1 MGWTKASKLFI
12 NLISGYQD
20 ISSFN
25 VGIKFIFQMER
36 KNYHK
41 KNPSTLLTARTKK
54 NSVDGKSKEKERGA
68 SSKSKEKPADKA
80 LQDKI
85 SKRMS
90 FESPNRKE
98 GCVSARTPYQNLSLL
113 NYMLYKEKKK
123 DSTPC
128 LPLGPSVSLAKE
140 QFSVL

>member
-1 MGWTKASKLFI
+1 MLFQ
-12 NLISGYQD
+12 N

-25 VGIKFIFQMER
+25 VGEIKFIFQMDR

-41 KNPSTLLTARTKK
+41 KNGSTLLTARTKK
-54 NSVDGKSKEKERGA
+54 NSVDGKSKERGA

-90 FESPNRKE
+90 FESPSRKDS
-98 GCVSARTPYQNLSLL
+98 CISARTPYQNLSLL
-113 NYMLYKEKKK
+113 NYMLFKEKKK
-123 DSTPC
+123 DN
-128 LPLGPSVSLAKE
+128 GPMIGPNVTLSKE